1 LAPISRKTLRLWL
14 LESGLWQRHRRRAR
28 YRKRRE
34 PKHHFGEL
42 VQMDGSHHPWFGE
55 EHNSCCLMNLMDDAT
70 GRTLAAMNEQETKE
84 AAKRILWA
92 WVDLYGV
99 PLALYFDL
107 KNVYLCDSPAHAGR
121 VIGG

>member
-1 LAPISRKTLRLWL
+1 
-14 LESGLWQRHRRRAR
+14 
-28 YRKRRE
+28 
-34 PKHHFGEL
+34 
-42 VQMDGSHHPWFGE
+42 MDGSHHPWFGE

-99 PLALYFDL
+99 PLALYCDL

>member
-1 LAPISRKTLRLWL
+1 
-14 LESGLWQRHRRRAR
+14 
-28 YRKRRE
+28 
-34 PKHHFGEL
+34 
-42 VQMDGSHHPWFGE
+42 MDGSHHPWFGE